1 MKTEY
6 SFEVIAITLA
16 IVMVFV
22 LFSTLFKEKIES
34 AEVPHAYKFINGM
47 RGLAA
52 IFVFINHAPFVLAN
66 LGVQNTVFS
75 SWGQLYPNLGSFGV
89 QIFFC
94 ITGFLFFDKII
105 KNEKIDWVEF
115 FIARIKRVAPLY
127 YVSSLLVF
135 IIAAS
140 FAGFNILE
148 KDSLI
153 TVAGLLSF
161 NFIDN
166 PMRIGDV
173 SLVPLSSVTWTL
185 IHEWRFYA
193 VLPLVAICYRSKYK
207 VLIMVVAMMLAAVDL
222 GYSVNVC
229 WAYFLSGIVAAIV
242 HKTAVTNKLVK
253 GMAVVVAAVAFVITC
268 GVVEVPGYGALR
280 FMLTTVFFLCITIS
294 NPSFLHFQFLNRM
307 SDISYSIY
315 LLHLPILFLCFKA
328 VSGVVELS
336 SVDKFTFWAI
346 NFSTIP
352 LIVLVSTFTFINI
365 EKRFMRKTK
374 IQRAEVGLVR
384 SA

>member
-1 MKTEY
+1 Q
-6 SFEVIAITLA
+6 L
-16 IVMVFV
+16 
-22 LFSTLFKEKIES
+22 LQ
-34 AEVPHAYKFINGM
+34 PPFINGM

-336 SVDKFTFWAI
+336 SMDKFTFWAI

-365 EKRFMRKTK
+365 EKRFMRKAK

>member
-1 MKTEY
+1 MKAEY

>member
-336 SVDKFTFWAI
+336 SMDKFTFWAI

>member
-1 MKTEY
+1 M
-6 SFEVIAITLA
+6 
-16 IVMVFV
+16 
-22 LFSTLFKEKIES
+22 
-34 AEVPHAYKFINGM
+34 
-47 RGLAA
+47 
-52 IFVFINHAPFVLAN
+52 
-66 LGVQNTVFS
+66 
-75 SWGQLYPNLGSFGV
+75 
-89 QIFFC
+89 
-94 ITGFLFFDKII
+94 
-105 KNEKIDWVEF
+105 
-115 FIARIKRVAPLY
+115 
-127 YVSSLLVF
+127 
-135 IIAAS
+135 
-140 FAGFNILE
+140 
-148 KDSLI
+148 I

-336 SVDKFTFWAI
+336 SMDKFTFWAI